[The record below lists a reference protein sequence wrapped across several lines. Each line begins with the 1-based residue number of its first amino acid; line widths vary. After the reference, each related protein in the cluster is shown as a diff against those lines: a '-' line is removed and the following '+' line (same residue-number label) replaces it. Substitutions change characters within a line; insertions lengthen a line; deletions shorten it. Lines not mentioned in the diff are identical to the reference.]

1 MNFAKLL
8 AHDLRCGALRW
19 RYLLAALFFLLPCI
33 QLRSHLALMETGGT
47 FGDYLMYCFM
57 GSVPFDAI
65 TGEPDLQLPVLW
77 LLVMGGCLLL
87 NLDYLLYD
95 LTNAGQQVI
104 VRSGA
109 RRDWYLSKCLW
120 NCIACCVYF
129 LLACLS
135 VLAFVLATGGQAVWE
150 NTPAITLSRF
160 YRVVNDV
167 VFLSPGQVMICA
179 ALLPLLTVMALSILE
194 MTLCLFLKPIISFLI
209 TMLLLITAVYW
220 NSPFVFGT
228 GGMVMRSRFL
238 AVDGADPVISIVF
251 ALLILVG
258 SILAGSLRFRRTDI
272 LGLEE

>member
-8 AHDLRCGALRW
+8 SHDLRCGALRW
-19 RYLLAALFFLLPCI
+19 RYLLAAVFFLLPCI
-33 QLRSHLALMETGGT
+33 QLRSRLALMETGGT

-57 GSVPFDAI
+57 GSIPYDAA
-65 TGEPDLQLPVLW
+65 TGEPDYQLPVLW
-77 LLVMGGCLLL
+77 LLSMGGCLLL

-104 VRSGA
+104 VRSGV

-120 NCIACCVYF
+120 NAIACCGYF

-135 VLAFVLATGGQAVWE
+135 VLAFVLAAGGQAVWE
-150 NTPAITLSRF
+150 NTPVVTLSAF
-160 YRVVNDV
+160 HRVINDMIS
-167 VFLSPGQVMICA
+167 LSPGQVIICA
-179 ALLPLLTVMALSILE
+179 ALLPLLTMMALNILE

-220 NSPFVFGT
+220 NSPFVFGN

-238 AVDGADPVISIVF
+238 AADGADPIISIVF
-251 ALLILVG
+251 AFIVLAG
-258 SILAGSLRFRRTDI
+258 SILAGCLRFRRADI
-272 LGLEE
+272 LGSEE